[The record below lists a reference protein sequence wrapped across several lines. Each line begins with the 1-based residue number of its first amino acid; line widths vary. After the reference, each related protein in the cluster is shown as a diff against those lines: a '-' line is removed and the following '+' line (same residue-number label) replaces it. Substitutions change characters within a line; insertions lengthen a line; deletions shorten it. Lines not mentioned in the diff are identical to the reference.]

1 MLDKTIDTINLLLV
15 KYLYVSDYYDLYD
28 FFDVLVKST
37 RIIENP

>member
-1 MLDKTIDTINLLLV
+1 MLDKTIDTINLLML

-28 FFDVLVKST
+28 LFDVLVKST